1 MKKCYIQNLAFIV
14 TDKCNLDCAH
24 CLRGNKYNNDIS
36 DDAIIKTLQQVSGVG
51 NLAINGGEPTLAIEK
66 IEKIISY
73 VIENHISIDEFTVTI
88 NGTIYSEKL
97 LELLEQ
103 INNYIEKDDI
113 NAFFAISID
122 DYHFDEIKRLGITK
136 EFKEN
141 LAKYM
146 ESKYFLGFRNTDKKL
161 FREGNPV
168 NLDNKLTVP
177 LRPLQTFL
185 TYVDKDKK
193 LNVEIGL
200 CNIGPLVTINTNG
213 IITESDASLEHQ
225 ETIYNYGNVLTE
237 LIEDACIRNGAKV
250 LRPKKF
256 ERASYRAIKKHQSYN
271 R

>member
-1 MKKCYIQNLAFIV
+1 M
-14 TDKCNLDCAH
+14 
-24 CLRGNKYNNDIS
+24 
-36 DDAIIKTLQQVSGVG
+36 
-51 NLAINGGEPTLAIEK
+51 
-66 IEKIISY
+66 
-73 VIENHISIDEFTVTI
+73 
-88 NGTIYSEKL
+88 
-97 LELLEQ
+97 
-103 INNYIEKDDI
+103 
-113 NAFFAISID
+113 
-122 DYHFDEIKRLGITK
+122 
-136 EFKEN
+136 
-141 LAKYM
+141 
-146 ESKYFLGFRNTDKKL
+146 GFRNTDKKL
-161 FREGNPV
+161 FREGNAV